1 MCGINWRSDPRKNVC
16 ASRSIKMDDYEYKL
30 LDMSQEEMERI
41 ANGDDPEDTD
51 L

>member
-1 MCGINWRSDPRKNVC
+1 MWDKLVQRPRKNVC